1 MIERNSSPYKGS
13 LTREQF
19 LFFEMRTTAKLMLEG
34 LSDKQIRDRIVEEN
48 LFQNPTE
55 RTLAN
60 LANVCINRL
69 HALEDE
75 ALIDAIANQ
84 PFNVAKQICLY
95 AIMKHQRLVWD
106 FMITVIGEKYRTLD
120 MSFSRKDI
128 SLFIT
133 SLQEQDDYVAS
144 WSDLTVNKIIQV
156 IRKMLVETEYLDDIK
171 ADHINPVWPSQVLEE
186 SIRKSGNEVA
196 LAAFNCLQ

>member
-1 MIERNSSPYKGS
+1 MLARNNSPYKGS

-19 LFFEMRTTAKLMLEG
+19 LFFEMRTTAKLMVEG
-34 LSDKQIRDRIVEEN
+34 LTDGEIRDRIVEEN

-60 LANVCINRL
+60 LANVCIRRL

-75 ALIDAIANQ
+75 ALIEAIASQ
-84 PFNVAKQICLY
+84 PFDVSKQICLY
-95 AIMKHQRLVWD
+95 AVMKHQRLVWD
-106 FMITVIGEKYRTLD
+106 FMVTVIGEKYRTLD

-128 SLFIT
+128 SVFIT

-144 WSDLTVNKIIQV
+144 WSDQTVNKIIQV
-156 IRKMLVETEYLDDIK
+156 IRKMLIETGYLDDIK
-171 ADHINPVWPSQVLEE
+171 ADHINPVWLAPILEE
-186 SIRKSGNEVA
+186 SIRKSGNERA
-196 LAAFNCLQ
+196 LVAFNCL